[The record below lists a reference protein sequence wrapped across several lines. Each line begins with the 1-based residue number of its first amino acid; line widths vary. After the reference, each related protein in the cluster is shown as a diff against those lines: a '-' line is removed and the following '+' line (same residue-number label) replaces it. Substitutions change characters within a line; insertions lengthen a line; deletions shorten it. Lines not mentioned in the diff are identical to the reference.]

1 MAKGRR
7 MGIFR
12 NNVGGEHAPEFL
24 RSELLDECRRMEREA
39 ADRAATSFH
48 CAQNELVA
56 QARLRKLSANGFMPA
71 RSRLVFAAASVLALL
86 GGTAILALVMRPS
99 GPDVRLA
106 NARSIEARIMAAEA
120 GSVIEIE
127 AGRFETAMTVSKAVR
142 LVAVNGVVRIG
153 VNAAKSG
160 EDE

>member
-1 MAKGRR
+1 

-12 NNVGGEHAPEFL
+12 NEVGGEHAPEFL

-106 NARSIEARIMAAEA
+106 NASFAPNARSIEARIMAAEA